1 MLRAHTLPPSH
12 AITSSDAGNRN
23 SNVKLHLLKHC
34 RCLKLGFLRGL
45 EIGASDDSYDDPFAG
60 IYEPF
65 SGLTEMDFELHGIY
79 MDHEPWQE
87 FVSKIDKSPVV
98 NVVPLVNEVIRED
111 AIEVSVKVSQEPV
124 LMVNEVIE
132 VEALDPIVNE
142 VPWVNEADDIMV
154 LEEEEVDV
162 TVKVAQDL
170 KESLDEVGDEI
181 NQILGYRNASD
192 ASDVPFVNDGGAEL
206 EFTEEHA

>member
-1 MLRAHTLPPSH
+1 MPGRPRIKRRRH
-12 AITSSDAGNRN
+12 ASEKET
-23 SNVKLHLLKHC
+23 
-34 RCLKLGFLRGL
+34 
-45 EIGASDDSYDDPFAG
+45 
-60 IYEPF
+60 
-65 SGLTEMDFELHGIY
+65 
-79 MDHEPWQE
+79 
-87 FVSKIDKSPVV
+87 PVV